1 MFSLLRITL
10 YCAIYLLVI
19 QLTFLQASYKTCY
32 FSIDITSI
40 DSVRHPSCDFVN
52 LQVPVFKL
60 QVFTFLKMP
69 VVTRSMLRKRDSG
82 INDISTEIST
92 LSTDHTINLAISSS
106 PISSLP
112 VPSLP
117 VSSCEPS
124 SVLVSSDTQFEIS
137 NTNNLEF
144 SNLCGLCP
152 VSTICH
158 SSQFFQMESECDE
171 NNSTMKRDSDPPD
184 SLRPNEENIMKVL
197 MAISNQMMANM
208 QDLQNQILQNHQ
220 DLQDQ
225 LIQNDLKLT
234 AEIQRLNQD
243 HEAFKQQSR
252 AALMSLQ
259 SSPLPTSFP
268 QVSNPIPDPS
278 SSVGGIPVS
287 HSTGL
292 SLTTPV
298 SAQPS
303 STATMSSSVPSASL
317 SNDAFQAQM
326 LQLLSDTFSKL
337 STAITASKNDSKLE
351 WPKFS
356 GEVSKFKEWYLAIM
370 AQLSLPP
377 WTTLYDP
384 IKNDIVQSTSNSQ
397 LNGKLYTKL
406 LVCLEGQAIKNMISW
421 KHLRAN
427 GLLFLQELHQMYKPK
442 NVSEVLATKTA
453 EFWSKLK

>member
-1 MFSLLRITL
+1 
-10 YCAIYLLVI
+10 
-19 QLTFLQASYKTCY
+19 
-32 FSIDITSI
+32 
-40 DSVRHPSCDFVN
+40 
-52 LQVPVFKL
+52 
-60 QVFTFLKMP
+60 
-69 VVTRSMLRKRDSG
+69 
-82 INDISTEIST
+82 
-92 LSTDHTINLAISSS
+92 
-106 PISSLP
+106 
-112 VPSLP
+112 
-117 VSSCEPS
+117 
-124 SVLVSSDTQFEIS
+124 
-137 NTNNLEF
+137 
-144 SNLCGLCP
+144 
-152 VSTICH
+152 
-158 SSQFFQMESECDE
+158 MESECDE